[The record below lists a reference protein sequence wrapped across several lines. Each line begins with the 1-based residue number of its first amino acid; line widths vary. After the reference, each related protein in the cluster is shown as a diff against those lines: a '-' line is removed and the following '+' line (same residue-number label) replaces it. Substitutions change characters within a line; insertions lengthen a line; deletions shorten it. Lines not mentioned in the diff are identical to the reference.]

1 MSRIRVTLLT
11 SSFLESFGSW
21 SQFSGRN
28 ASFSPAKAMPTIC
41 IRDGEPIYY
50 HGPHELCVIAGGLQ
64 KQFYPKLQPLSN
76 YEEE

>member
-1 MSRIRVTLLT
+1 
-11 SSFLESFGSW
+11 
-21 SQFSGRN
+21 
-28 ASFSPAKAMPTIC
+28 MPTIC